1 MFRLGARRSLASEQ
15 LFALCFGLLAVM
27 NICRGP
33 DPLYNPSLRVA
44 DRNRARQVPS
54 VLSVLA
60 AKTILLVE
68 GLSCLDRLPHPLLH
82 AFKVIRVNRLHPLA
96 SDRLLN
102 RKAYILAPLLIGVIN
117 QPVRAAGVND
127 LGHGVGELA
136 EARLALAYRL
146 LGQNAICDVQNR
158 ADHTQRRALRVIEDT
173 APGFDPSQFAS
184 VSAQYPILRREFFE
198 PMLVRI
204 LKARFISG
212 DFTWVNASA
221 PIFVCAG

>member
-1 MFRLGARRSLASEQ
+1 MFRLSARR
-15 LFALCFGLLAVM
+15 LFAGEQFFALGFGLLAVM
-27 NICRGP
+27 NICRGS
-33 DPLYNPSLRVA
+33 DPLYDPSLRVA

-60 AKTILLVE
+60 AKTALRVE
-68 GLSCLDRLPHPLLH
+68 GLPCLDRLPHPLLD
-82 AFKVIRVNRLHPLA
+82 AFKVIMVNRLHPLA
-96 SDRLLN
+96 TDRLLN

-117 QPVRAAGVND
+117 QPVRAASVND
-127 LGHGVGELA
+127 LRHGVGELA

-146 LGQNAICDVQNR
+146 LGQNAICNVQIR
-158 ADHTQRRALRVIEDT
+158 ADYAQRRALRVIEDT

-184 VSAQYPILRREFFE
+184 VSAQYPILRRQFFE
-198 PMLVRI
+198 SMFVRI

-212 DFTWVNASA
+212 DVTWVNASS

>member
-1 MFRLGARRSLASEQ
+1 MFRLSARRLFAGEQ
-15 LFALCFGLLAVM
+15 LFALGFGLLAVM

-33 DPLYNPSLRVA
+33 DPLYDPSLRVS

-60 AKTILLVE
+60 AKTVLLVE
-68 GLSCLDRLPHPLLH
+68 ALSCLDRLPHSLLH
-82 AFKVIRVNRLHPLA
+82 AFKVIGVNRLHPLA

-102 RKAYILAPLLIGVIN
+102 RKAYILAPLMIGVIN
-117 QPVRAAGVND
+117 HPVRAASVND
-127 LGHGVGELA
+127 LRHGVGELA
-136 EARLALAYRL
+136 EAFLALASRL
-146 LGQNAICDVQNR
+146 FGQNTICNVQNR
-158 ADHTQRRALRVIEDT
+158 ADHAQRRALRVIEDM

-184 VSAQYPILRREFFE
+184 VSAQYPILRRQFFE
-198 PMLVRI
+198 SMFVCI

-212 DFTWVNASA
+212 DVTWMNASA